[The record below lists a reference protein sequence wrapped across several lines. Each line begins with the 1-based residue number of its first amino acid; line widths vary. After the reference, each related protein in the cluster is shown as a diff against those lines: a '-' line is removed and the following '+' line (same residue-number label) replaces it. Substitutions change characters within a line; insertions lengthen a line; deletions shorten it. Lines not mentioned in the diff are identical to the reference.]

1 MTVQRVSAMANP
13 FKRLFAPKEGSLRF
27 RLEMAEK
34 ICKHPLKYIT
44 KPSEN
49 IEDGDII
56 IGKGGIC
63 YMKNGEFTVTSQ
75 EKTLFRTN
83 IEQLE
88 AYELMSLDGAVCK
101 GPDKEN
107 NGEYRTVT
115 VFYKY
120 YRK

>member
-1 MTVQRVSAMANP
+1 MTRKYGVSSTG
-13 FKRLFAPKEGSLRF
+13 LIAPIVREGDDLVKIVKETVLNS
-27 RLEMAEK
+27 
-34 ICKHPLKYIT
+34 ID
-44 KPSEN
+44 N

-75 EKTLFRTN
+75 EKTLFRTD

-88 AYELMSLDGAVCK
+88 AYELMSLEGAVCK

>member
-1 MTVQRVSAMANP
+1 MSDLFN
-13 FKRLFAPKEGSLRF
+13 RLFKPKESSVRF
-27 RLEMAEK
+27 KEQMAKK
-34 ICKHPLKYIT
+34 ICSHPLKYIT
-44 KPSEN
+44 EPSES
-49 IEDGDII
+49 GDTV

-63 YMKNGEFTVTSQ
+63 WLKDGEFSVCSD

-83 IEQLE
+83 IEDLK
-88 AYELMSLDGAVCK
+88 AYELMSLEGAVCE

-107 NGEYRTVT
+107 GNKNRCIT

>member
-1 MTVQRVSAMANP
+1 MIAQKVLAMANP

-27 RLEMAEK
+27 RVEMAEK

-44 KPSEN
+44 KPSDN

-75 EKTLFRTN
+75 EKTLFRTD

-88 AYELMSLDGAVCK
+88 AYELMSLEGAVCK